1 MDRNFKKK
9 NICHTMRV
17 FEYLTF
23 SVLLFSMAMRI
34 SAFGQY
40 DKMLN
45 WLSGKA
51 IEAAEVS
58 LTTAI
63 RMVNAETSAEVAQ
76 LTMEAG
82 TATARLARVTIRV
95 ATKMPIRN
103 DGLVTKLIVP
113 ASNIPI
119 SSFLIKS
126 SVHFII
132 PTTHSHRHNK

>member
-1 MDRNFKKK
+1 
-9 NICHTMRV
+9 MRV